1 MAILKDKAYES
12 AYSTEINNLID
23 KVINREAFDYDP
35 ANDAAYKALA
45 KEYGRL
51 GDMARENTLADVALN
66 TGGLVSSYATTAA
79 QQAQNQY
86 NQALTD
92 KIPALMEAAYSKYQD
107 ELTKNMNLIGVLQG
121 LDDSA
126 YGRFADQRE
135 YDYKLGRDQ
144 VADEQWQL
152 QFGYNQLRDQIADQ
166 QWQSQFDYAQSRD
179 QVADN
184 QWQTEHDFMV
194 KQQEYENK
202 FNEQEAQ
209 YEKMLT
215 SWNTLGYATK
225 EVAKFFGVKEGTK
238 TSDERYAAAS
248 LALDQAKFA
257 YSKQQNAA
265 RDSGSSGVPLV
276 EDRKDIRST
285 DIRNFQSKYLGAD
298 DSATTAQKA
307 YADRMAESLAQNGDR
322 MTNSEITDYI
332 LNAAGLDEDGN
343 RVKASNGMYV
353 ENKITYNQA
362 VYLMER
368 YGGK

>member
-12 AYSTEINNLID
+12 AYSTEISNLID
-23 KVINREAFDYDP
+23 KVTNREAFSYDP
-35 ANDAAYKALA
+35 ANDAAYKSLA

-51 GDMARENTLADVALN
+51 GDEARENTLADVALN
-66 TGGLVSSYATTAA
+66 TGGLASSWAVTAA

-92 KIPALMEAAYSKYQD
+92 KIPALMEAAYGRYQN
-107 ELTKNMNLIGVLQG
+107 ELANDMNMIGMLQG

-126 YGRFADQRE
+126 YGRFSDQRN
-135 YDYKLGRDQ
+135 YDYQLGRDQ
-144 VADEQWQL
+144 IADQQWQQ
-152 QFGYNQLRDQIADQ
+152 QFDYNSMRDQIADQ
-166 QWQSQFDYAQSRD
+166 QWQSQFEYQQGRD

-194 KQQEYENK
+194 QQQEYENK
-202 FNEQEAQ
+202 FNEQQAQ

-257 YSKQQNAA
+257 YSKQQDALAREAA
-265 RDSGSSGVPLV
+265 EAKR
-276 EDRKDIRST
+276 
-285 DIRNFQSKYLGAD
+285 AD
-298 DSATTAQKA
+298 DINQNKVQNMEVLIKNSGGTAEQKKAMSTLSQNISNALLKGGDNSYEEIKRMIYGYAGYDENGNRLKNKNGA
-307 YADRMAESLAQNGDR
+307 YVEQK
-322 MTNSEITDYI
+322 ITDKQAEI
-332 LNAAGLDEDGN
+332 LLD
-343 RVKASNGMYV
+343 R
-353 ENKITYNQA
+353 
-362 VYLMER
+362 YL
-368 YGGK
+368 

>member
-12 AYSTEINNLID
+12 AYSTEISNLID
-23 KVINREAFDYDP
+23 KVTNREAFEYDP
-35 ANDAAYKALA
+35 ANDAAYKSLA

-51 GDMARENTLADVALN
+51 GDEARTNTLADVAMN
-66 TGGLVSSYATTAA
+66 TGGLASSWAVTAA
-79 QQAQNQY
+79 NQAQNQY

-92 KIPALMEAAYSKYQD
+92 KIPALMEAAYGRYQN
-107 ELTKNMNLIGVLQG
+107 ELNNDMNMIGMLQG

-126 YGRFADQRE
+126 YNRFSDQRN
-135 YDYKLGRDQ
+135 YDYQLGRDQ
-144 VADEQWQL
+144 VADNQWQM

-166 QWQSQFDYAQSRD
+166 QWQSQFDYAQNRD

-248 LALDQAKFA
+248 LALDQAQQALSREKFEFDKAQAEADARAKRNIYTVDGNNEVELTDSENQIRAQA
-257 YSKQQNAA
+257 Y
-265 RDSGSSGVPLV
+265 
-276 EDRKDIRST
+276 
-285 DIRNFQSKYLGAD
+285 F
-298 DSATTAQKA
+298 
-307 YADRMAESLAQNGDR
+307 R
-322 MTNSEITDYI
+322 MTNPQFASIGLGGDEAAIEYI
-332 LNAAGLDEDGN
+332 Q
-343 RVKASNGMYV
+343 SM
-353 ENKITYNQA
+353 KITEEA
-362 VYLMER
+362 KEKIAKSL
-368 YGGK
+368 GLL

>member
-257 YSKQQNAA
+257 YAKQQDALDREAA
-265 RDSGSSGVPLV
+265 QLQREDEINQNKVTNMEQLIKNSGGTS
-276 EDRKDIRST
+276 
-285 DIRNFQSKYLGAD
+285 
-298 DSATTAQKA
+298 AQKEAMSTLSQNISNALLKGGDNSYEEIKRMIYGYAGYDENGNRKKNKNGA
-307 YADRMAESLAQNGDR
+307 YVEQK
-322 MTNSEITDYI
+322 ITDKQAEI
-332 LNAAGLDEDGN
+332 LLD
-343 RVKASNGMYV
+343 R
-353 ENKITYNQA
+353 
-362 VYLMER
+362 YL
-368 YGGK
+368 